1 MHRGAP
7 IWEHQ
12 AAMAKHSPDRCTI
25 CKTRSTGLICGL
37 SRRVRDRVEQDRA
50 THVFRRGQ
58 SIFYAGTPAH
68 ALYVL
73 RSGRVK
79 VFRTWRGG
87 EEQVLRL
94 LGPGELLGYRPLLA
108 DEPYVASAEAV
119 EDSTLCIIPAATVR
133 ELLRDVPG
141 LAFELLAKLARELR
155 LSEDLMMDL
164 IHRPVRQRAAR
175 LLLLLFAD
183 NQGSSEPA
191 LLRSHQ
197 LRRQDMARMIGT
209 TPETFSRVLRGF
221 AQRGIVALSRDRIRI
236 RDHALLHKV
245 AGESAAE

>member
-1 MHRGAP
+1 MV
-7 IWEHQ
+7 
-12 AAMAKHSPDRCTI
+12 KNSPDRCAI

-37 SRRVRDRVEQDRA
+37 SHKVLDRVEQDRA

-58 SIFYAGTPAH
+58 QIFYAGTPAH
-68 ALYVL
+68 ALYLV

-79 VFRTWRGG
+79 VFRSWLGG

-108 DEPYVASAEAV
+108 NEPYSANAEAV

-133 ELLRDVPG
+133 ELLREVPG
-141 LAFELLAKLARELR
+141 LALELLAKLARELR

-175 LLLLLFAD
+175 LLLLLSAG
-183 NQGSSEPA
+183 NQGSSEPT

-221 AQRGIVALSRDRIRI
+221 AQRGIVALSRDHIRI
-236 RDHALLHKV
+236 RDHALLQQA
-245 AGESAAE
+245 AGESATE

>member
-1 MHRGAP
+1 MVTN
-7 IWEHQ
+7 
-12 AAMAKHSPDRCTI
+12 SPDGCAV
-25 CKTRSTGLICGL
+25 CKSRSTSLLCGL
-37 SRRVRDRVEQDRA
+37 SHKVQGRVEQDRA

-58 SIFYAGTPAH
+58 AIFYAGATAH

-87 EEQVLRL
+87 EELVLRL

-108 DEPYVASAEAV
+108 NEPYVASAEAV

-141 LAFELLAKLARELR
+141 LALELLAKLARELR

-175 LLLLLFAD
+175 LLLLLFTD
-183 NQGSSEPA
+183 NQGAAEPA
-191 LLRSHQ
+191 LLRSHH

-221 AQRGIVALSRDRIRI
+221 AQRGIVALTRDRIRI
-236 RDHALLHKV
+236 RNQALLHKV
-245 AGESAAE
+245 AGESATE

>member
-1 MHRGAP
+1 MV
-7 IWEHQ
+7 
-12 AAMAKHSPDRCTI
+12 KTSPDRCAV
-25 CKTRSTGLICGL
+25 CKSRSTGLICGL
-37 SRRVRDRVEQDRA
+37 SAASRYRLEQDRT

-58 SIFYAGTPAH
+58 PIFYAGAPAQ
-68 ALYVL
+68 AMYVV

-79 VFRTWRGG
+79 VFRIWRGG

-108 DEPYVASAEAV
+108 NEPYVAGAEAV

-133 ELLRDVPG
+133 ELMRDVPG
-141 LAFELLAKLARELR
+141 LALELLEKLARELR

-164 IHRPVRQRAAR
+164 IHRPIRQRAAR
-175 LLLLLFAD
+175 LLLNLFED
-183 NQGSSEPA
+183 NHRAAEPTI
-191 LLRSHQ
+191 LRSQH

-221 AQRGIVALSRDRIRI
+221 AQRGIITLARDRICI
-236 RDHALLHKV
+236 RDQALLHKV
-245 AGESAAE
+245 AGESRSE

>member
-1 MHRGAP
+1 MV
-7 IWEHQ
+7 
-12 AAMAKHSPDRCTI
+12 KLSPDRCAV
-25 CKTRSTGLICGL
+25 CRTRPSGLICGL
-37 SRRVRDRVEQDRA
+37 SRKVRDRVEQDRA
-50 THVFRRGQ
+50 AHVFRRGQ
-58 SIFYAGTPAH
+58 TIFYAGAPAH
-68 ALYVL
+68 ALYIV

-79 VFRTWRGG
+79 VFRTWRDG

-108 DEPYVASAEAV
+108 NEPYVAGAEAV
-119 EDSTLCIIPAATVR
+119 EDSTLCIIPAATLH
-133 ELLRDVPG
+133 ELLQDVPG
-141 LAFELLAKLARELR
+141 LALELLAKMARELR

-183 NQGSSEPA
+183 NQGAAEPD
-191 LLRSHQ
+191 LLRTRH

-221 AQRGIVALSRDRIRI
+221 AERGIVALTRDRIRI

-245 AGESAAE
+245 AGESASE

>member
-1 MHRGAP
+1 MV
-7 IWEHQ
+7 
-12 AAMAKHSPDRCTI
+12 KTSPDRCAV
-25 CKTRSTGLICGL
+25 CKSRSTGLICGL
-37 SRRVRDRVEQDRA
+37 STGARDRLEQDRT

-58 SIFYAGTPAH
+58 PIFYAGAPAQ
-68 ALYVL
+68 ALYVV

-108 DEPYVASAEAV
+108 NEPYVAGAEAV

-133 ELLRDVPG
+133 ELMRDVPG
-141 LAFELLAKLARELR
+141 LALELLAKLARELR

-164 IHRPVRQRAAR
+164 IHRPIRQRAAR
-175 LLLLLFAD
+175 LLLNLFED
-183 NQGSSEPA
+183 NQRAAEPTI
-191 LLRSHQ
+191 LRSQH

-221 AQRGIVALSRDRIRI
+221 AQRGIVTLARDRICI
-236 RDHALLHKV
+236 RDHALLHQV
-245 AGESAAE
+245 AGEPPK